1 MDDWQWVIDALTNHH
16 HKPDLEAAR
25 ALYSAIAA
33 HRFNGAPVWP
43 MIVAPPG
50 SMKTVLL
57 EALDG
62 LPGCH
67 FVDKLTPNTFLS
79 GQIQH
84 SRQKSARSP
93 SLLHR
98 IGKTG
103 ILIYADFSTIL
114 AMNRDHRNAIL
125 ADMRRIYDGK
135 LTREFGT
142 TERPAERVWEGRLT
156 FAAAATP
163 ALDSYF
169 SVFQS
174 LGERFVLIRPA
185 RPDGV
190 ESAIRAIKQDRIKAK
205 QEVREAVRN
214 LFDEMPDFEPEISQE
229 NLEGIAAL
237 AEFTVRARTHV
248 PRSGYG
254 NKQIEYVPE
263 PEAPTRLGQQLAQLA
278 KGSALI
284 ACRCEV
290 KTEDLMLVR
299 RVALDCVPAI
309 RRKILTALIAFEDLA
324 KIDLPPSTRQYA
336 TEELEALKLVK
347 KHGSNGVLSD
357 FAADLLVNA
366 GYWTD
371 R

>member
-1 MDDWQWVIDALTNHH
+1 MDNWEQVIRALTRHH

-33 HRFNGAPVWP
+33 HRFGGAPVWP

-57 EALDG
+57 EGLGG
-62 LPGCH
+62 LPECH

-79 GQIQH
+79 GQIQQPD
-84 SRQKSARSP
+84 QKDSGSP

-98 IGKTG
+98 IGNSG
-103 ILIYADFSTIL
+103 ILIYADFSTIT

-142 TERPAERVWEGRLT
+142 TDRPKERVWEGRLT

-163 ALDSYF
+163 AIDSYF

-174 LGERFVLIRPA
+174 LGERFVLIRLA

-190 ESAIRAIKQDRIKAK
+190 PSAICAITQDRIKARD
-205 QEVREAVRN
+205 ELREAVRH
-214 LFDEMPDFEPEISQE
+214 LFTELLDFEPEISQE
-229 NLEGIAAL
+229 NLERIAAL

-254 NKQIEYVPE
+254 DKHIEYLPE

-284 ACRCEV
+284 GPRCEV
-290 KTEDLMLVR
+290 EAEDLTLVK
-299 RVALDCVPAI
+299 RVAFDCVPVV
-309 RRKILTALIAFEDLA
+309 RRKILAALTAGENLA
-324 KIDLPPSTRQYA
+324 DIDLPLSTRHYV
-336 TEELEALKLVK
+336 TEDLEALKLINK
-347 KHGSNGVLSD
+347 QNSTWGLSD
-357 FAADLLVNA
+357 FAIDLLIHA
-366 GYWTD
+366 GWWD
-371 R
+371 

>member
-1 MDDWQWVIDALTNHH
+1 MDNWQSVSRALTAHH

-25 ALYSAIAA
+25 AVYSAIAA
-33 HRFNGAPVWP
+33 HHLSGAPVWP

-62 LPGCH
+62 LLDCH
-67 FVDKLTPNTFLS
+67 FVDKLTPHTFLS

-84 SRQKSARSP
+84 PEEKSTSSP

-98 IGKTG
+98 IGSTG
-103 ILIYADFSTIL
+103 VLIYADFSTIL

-142 TERPAERVWEGRLT
+142 TERPAERVWKGRLT

-163 ALDSYF
+163 AIDGYF

-190 ESAIRAIKQDRIKAK
+190 ESAIRAITQDRIQAK
-205 QEVREAVRN
+205 EELREAVHN
-214 LFDEMPDFEPEISQE
+214 LFRELPDFEPEISQE
-229 NLEGIAAL
+229 RLESIAAL

-248 PRSGYG
+248 PRSSYG
-254 NKQIEYVPE
+254 SKQIEYVPE

-278 KGSALI
+278 KGSVLVGN
-284 ACRCEV
+284 RCEV
-290 KTEDLMLVR
+290 DADDLMLVR
-299 RVALDCVPAI
+299 RVALDCVPAV
-309 RRKILTALIAFEDLA
+309 RKKILTALAADEDPA
-324 KIDLPPSTRQYA
+324 KIDLPPSTQLYA
-336 TEELEALKLVK
+336 MEELEALKLVHK
-347 KHGSNGVLSD
+347 NGSTKELSNL
-357 FAADLLVNA
+357 AVDLLADA
-366 GYWTD
+366 GWWD
-371 R
+371 